1 MAGVGYGPRVVP
13 SNPPVSPAGDAARV
27 ELESLRAQLAS
38 RTSTVHFAHT
48 GVSLVVAFIFTGAAA
63 KLFWDSIR
71 FPRWGLL
78 ALLVAVALV
87 AYAAVQYR
95 RGKRELARELAL
107 FESLKGVRH
116 SLRLDDPGSLLP
128 R

>member
-1 MAGVGYGPRVVP
+1 MLPDDPP
-13 SNPPVSPAGDAARV
+13 SPPAGDAGRAARV
-27 ELESLRAQLAS
+27 QLESLRAQLAS
-38 RTSTVHFAHT
+38 RASTVYFAHT
-48 GVSLVVAFIFTGAAA
+48 GVSVVVAFIFTGAAA

-71 FPRWGLL
+71 FPRLGLL
-78 ALLVAVALV
+78 AALV
-87 AYAAVQYR
+87 AAALVVYAVVQYR

-107 FESLKGVRH
+107 FESLKGVRQ

>member
-1 MAGVGYGPRVVP
+1 LA
-13 SNPPVSPAGDAARV
+13 PPDPPLPLDARRA
-27 ELESLRAQLAS
+27 ELETLRAQLAS
-38 RTSTVHFAHT
+38 RASTVHFAHT

-71 FPRWGLL
+71 FPRLG
-78 ALLVAVALV
+78 LVAVLV
-87 AYAAVQYR
+87 ALGLVVYAAVHYR
-95 RGKRELARELAL
+95 RGKRELVRELAL

-116 SLRLDDPGSLLP
+116 SLRLDDPASLLP

>member
-1 MAGVGYGPRVVP
+1 MA
-13 SNPPVSPAGDAARV
+13 PPESKSPPADEEGRAERV

-48 GVSLVVAFIFTGAAA
+48 GVSLVLAFIFTGAAA

-78 ALLVAVALV
+78 SVLVALGLV

>member
-1 MAGVGYGPRVVP
+1 MVQPD
-13 SNPPVSPAGDAARV
+13 PPALSPGDPAPAAHV

-38 RTSTVHFAHT
+38 RSSTVHFART
-48 GVSLVVAFIFTGAAA
+48 GVSLVVAFIVTGAAA

-71 FPRWGLL
+71 FPVWGFL
-78 ALLVAVALV
+78 ALLVAVGLV
-87 AYAAVQYR
+87 AYAAMHYR
-95 RGKRELARELAL
+95 RGKLELARELAL

>member
-1 MAGVGYGPRVVP
+1 MVP
-13 SNPPVSPAGDAARV
+13 AEPPTPAVEPGQAQRA
-27 ELESLRAQLAS
+27 ELERLRAQLAS
-38 RTSTVHFAHT
+38 RASTVHFAHT
-48 GVSLVVAFIFTGAAA
+48 GVSLVVAFIFTGAGA

-78 ALLVAVALV
+78 AVLVAAGLV
-87 AYAAVQYR
+87 LYAAVQYR

-116 SLRLDDPGSLLP
+116 SLRLDDPSSLLP